1 MLIYSIIMFAVAVLF
16 FGIATAI
23 ARGDVE
29 LIASYHREHVDPEKV
44 EEYGKAFSKPLYG
57 ICASLAVSG
66 VIDLACG
73 AAAGRIAVWV
83 LLAGLAASIIAI
95 IVVQRRYNGGLF

>member
-23 ARGDVE
+23 ARGDVK
-29 LIASYHREHVDPEKV
+29 LIASHHREHVDPEKI

-57 ICASLAVSG
+57 ICASLALSG
-66 VIDLACG
+66 VIDLVG
-73 AAAGRIAVWV
+73 GETAGPASVWV
-83 LLAGLAASIIAI
+83 LFAGLAVSIVAI
-95 IVVQRRYNGGLF
+95 VVVQRRYNGGLF

>member
-23 ARGDVE
+23 AHGDVK
-29 LIASYHREHVDPEKV
+29 LIASYHREHVDSEKV

-66 VIDLACG
+66 VIDLVGG

-95 IVVQRRYNGGLF
+95 IVVQRRYNGGMF

>member
-23 ARGDVE
+23 ARGDVK
-29 LIASYHREHVDPEKV
+29 LIASYHREHIDPEKA

-57 ICASLAVSG
+57 ICASLALSG
-66 VIDLACG
+66 VIDLVG
-73 AAAGRIAVWV
+73 GETAGRIAVWV
-83 LLAGLAASIIAI
+83 LLAGLAASIVAI

>member
-16 FGIATAI
+16 FGLATAL
-23 ARGDVE
+23 ARGDVR

-44 EEYGKAFSKPLYG
+44 REYGKAFSKPLYG
-57 ICASLAVSG
+57 ISAALAASG
-66 VIDLACG
+66 IIDLIGG
-73 AAAGRIAVWV
+73 ADAGRAAVWV
-83 LLAGLAASIIAI
+83 LFAGLAASIVAI